1 MNISSI
7 LCVCTG
13 NICRSPLAERLMAAA
28 LPGATVASAGIGA
41 LQGKPM
47 DPAAATI
54 AQREGFVADDH
65 RGQQLTAALVKQY
78 ELILVMEED
87 QKRWIEDRFP
97 ESRGRVFMFTQWQD
111 GEDIVDPYR
120 LSGEI
125 FESVYEELRSCAEDW
140 QQRLR
145 S

>member
-13 NICRSPLAERLMAAA
+13 NICRSPLAERLLAAA

-47 DPAAATI
+47 DPAAAAI
-54 AQREGFVADDH
+54 ARREGFVADDH
-65 RGQQLTAALVKQY
+65 AGQQLTAALVKQF

-87 QKRWIEDRFP
+87 QKHWIESRFP
-97 ESRGRVFMFTQWQD
+97 ESRGRVFLFTHWQD
-111 GEDIVDPYR
+111 GEDIEDPFR
-120 LSGEI
+120 LPDEV
-125 FESVYEELRSCAEDW
+125 FEDVYAELQSCAEDW

-145 S
+145 A